1 MRLRICGG
9 FAVLGWGFSGA
20 LSGHRRQRGAGPGP
34 WRGGRLHGVFK
45 PVYGGSVVGGRA
57 GGSCQCFS
65 QQMRPAESSSKAAW
79 SIAAAGFWPVL
90 KREAQARPEAAYALN
105 SRVLCDRGSQ
115 SVRPTGGS
123 VESSAEWRVLD
134 DEQLAPCI
142 EHQPDHAA

>member
-20 LSGHRRQRGAGPGP
+20 LSGQRRQRGAGPGP

-65 QQMRPAESSSKAAW
+65 QQMPPAKSSFESGQVDSRRGVSAIPQKK
-79 SIAAAGFWPVL
+79 SAGDHYGPLRSVF
-90 KREAQARPEAAYALN
+90 
-105 SRVLCDRGSQ
+105 RGF
-115 SVRPTGGS
+115 
-123 VESSAEWRVLD
+123 
-134 DEQLAPCI
+134 
-142 EHQPDHAA
+142 